1 MAQTGVTG
9 VVVDRDGKPIEG
21 VRCSVSGFPLPSG
34 NRISYSGLR
43 TFHLTDKEGRFSI
56 PLPRSDPLVDLQFDG
71 ASCAPT
77 FLYKVKP
84 ADSPLKVVMTEGKV
98 LRGRIVERTNDQVVP
113 IPHAEVE
120 LQMPQEDFWYQ
131 YRQVTDSNG
140 EFQFRISQPPQQW
153 PWKLY
158 YAGKRFTV
166 EYAHVVTDKVFVI
179 EANIKMTPEVTLSVS
194 TNRVS
199 LRH

>member
-1 MAQTGVTG
+1 MKSALLSLLVCALLFSHPSYSCMAQTGVTG

-77 FLYKVKP
+77 FLYKVR
-84 ADSPLKVVMTEGKV
+84 SEERRVGKEC
-98 LRGRIVERTNDQVVP
+98 R
-113 IPHAEVE
+113 
-120 LQMPQEDFWYQ
+120 
-131 YRQVTDSNG
+131 S
-140 EFQFRISQPPQQW
+140 
-153 PWKLY
+153 
-158 YAGKRFTV
+158 
-166 EYAHVVTDKVFVI
+166 
-179 EANIKMTPEVTLSVS
+179 
-194 TNRVS
+194 
-199 LRH
+199 